1 MRVAMAQM
9 MISIV
14 AGLSRELED
23 GLLFGAWRE
32 EDREAVRSIFSGF
45 SGPPRHAVYERAE

>member
-1 MRVAMAQM
+1 MTVAMAQM

-14 AGLSRELED
+14 AGLPRELED
-23 GLLFGAWRE
+23 GLVFGAWCE

-45 SGPPRHAVYERAE
+45 SGSPSHAVYERAE